1 MFNDHDDFLAGVLA
15 AIFIVILILVCWFAT
30 AWVAMLLWNNIMVGV
45 FGLPALTFWQTYGI
59 ILLAHLIFPSH
70 YSSSKKD

>member
-1 MFNDHDDFLAGVLA
+1 
-15 AIFIVILILVCWFAT
+15 
-30 AWVAMLLWNNIMVGV
+30 MLLWNNIMVGV
-45 FGLPALTFWQTYGI
+45 FGLPVLTFWQTYGI